1 MWMLVIC
8 HDDHLTG
15 RRGVIKTVKE
25 PDSSFKLSLLQQK
38 QPLICNQRHKMEVL
52 SLPWQQQSEATKN
65 STETDARAAHRHWGL
80 ITTATSQHLW
90 LISFTPWRINVVY
103 IWAVGVVLLAPP
115 SPMLMAEP
123 PLAVSSA
130 TLAQTLPTAEE
141 EHGQSC
147 EISNDQ
153 LSKNTHPTRQCDAA
167 QADGNVTCATWRH
180 FWEILSS
187 QLPRPG
193 FRFKLGLALQ

>member
-1 MWMLVIC
+1 MAAA
-8 HDDHLTG
+8 D
-15 RRGVIKTVKE
+15 
-25 PDSSFKLSLLQQK
+25 
-38 QPLICNQRHKMEVL
+38 
-52 SLPWQQQSEATKN
+52 EATKN
-65 STETDARAAHRHWGL
+65 SAETDARAAHRHWGP

-90 LISFTPWRINVVY
+90 LISFTPWHINVVH

-115 SPMLMAEP
+115 SAMLMAEP

-130 TLAQTLPTAEE
+130 TLVQMLPMAEE

-153 LSKNTHPTRQCDAA
+153 LSKNTYPTRQWDAA
-167 QADGNVTCATWRH
+167 PSDGNVTCAMWRH
-180 FWEILSS
+180 FWDILSS

-193 FRFKLGLALQ
+193 FRFELGLGLQ